1 MSKTWVTSDSYRFV
15 SPSSP
20 PSVRLCS
27 LNAFAP
33 IHHATYH
40 CHSCYYF
47 NSLTAVSVL
56 PIWLSSLSLPLYR
69 PLFFLFNPVYYQVH
83 FHKGTEVSLG
93 HVFPLQKACGA
104 ALLCPHNEGQ
114 VSSTDTEYRGP
125 TSIPILFLTPLQSH
139 ITLYTL
145 KN

>member
-1 MSKTWVTSDSYRFV
+1 MPLLLSIM
-15 SPSSP
+15 P
-20 PSVRLCS
+20 PTTVIPA
-27 LNAFAP
+27 NN
-33 IHHATYH
+33 
-40 CHSCYYF
+40 F

-56 PIWLSSLSLPLYR
+56 PIWLSSLSLPLYL

-83 FHKGTEVSLG
+83 FHKGTEFSLG
-93 HVFPLQKACGA
+93 HVFPLHKACGA

-139 ITLYTL
+139 ITL
-145 KN
+145 